1 MRYTVDSRLCA
12 ADAEAELDRL
22 VNSTRENDGTPDI
35 KTYGE
40 SSHFKVYRYRLPS
53 GARAGIAMDVSELL
67 ETQKQPLCLAM
78 RPKTLYEDW
87 LMPALKYSLTL
98 TVMS

>member
-40 SSHFKVYRYRLPS
+40 SNSLTS
-53 GARAGIAMDVSELL
+53 IAI
-67 ETQKQPLCLAM
+67 
-78 RPKTLYEDW
+78 
-87 LMPALKYSLTL
+87 PALAPEGKR
-98 TVMS
+98 